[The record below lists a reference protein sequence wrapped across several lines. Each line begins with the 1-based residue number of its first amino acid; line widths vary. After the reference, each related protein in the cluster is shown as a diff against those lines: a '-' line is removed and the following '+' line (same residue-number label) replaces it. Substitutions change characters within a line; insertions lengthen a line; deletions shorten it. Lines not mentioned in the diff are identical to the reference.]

1 MHVPYSIFHI
11 QYSICHVLER
21 CCILCFMA
29 DNKPKAIAF
38 DLVNELKKVS
48 WPSREKTIRLT
59 VIVIII
65 SLIIGFYIG
74 IIDFLLARGL
84 KLLTK

>member
-1 MHVPYSIFHI
+1 
-11 QYSICHVLER
+11 
-21 CCILCFMA
+21 MA